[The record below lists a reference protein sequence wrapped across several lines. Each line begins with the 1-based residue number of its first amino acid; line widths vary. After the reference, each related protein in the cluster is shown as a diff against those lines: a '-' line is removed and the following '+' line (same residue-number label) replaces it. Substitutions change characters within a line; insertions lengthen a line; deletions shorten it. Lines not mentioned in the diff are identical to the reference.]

1 MEINIR
7 VDKNLAYNILDF
19 RKIEDFQTRSILKSL
34 LLYFS
39 FQYEKDLFGYGRLD
53 PVEFSKMFNYDR
65 RNLSRHVEEPKYK
78 TDELNSNIEWN
89 TYLENALYILATT
102 PIFEE
107 YKGQD
112 ENYNIVGFK
121 NYIILKEILR
131 YTPKKI
137 SSGKPKKYYKYIL
150 DNSFE
155 TNLKKF
161 FLNINVKYYLE
172 TRKWNGDDF
181 YLQIMN
187 IYNQSKKDGKSSFYW
202 EIKELIE
209 YFNVAHKEIRVQKQ
223 RLNSIFKKYENLLKN
238 DIKGLSFVWK
248 KTGSQKFAYTLF
260 MIWEK
265 EDPKQLT
272 EEKILILEQLF
283 LDTLKRELYNVYN
296 VDKSPKKETLNDFYN
311 WLIDKKNKETIILI
325 HKSVTNN
332 LKGKNNWGADSWAI
346 TFYNKISVI
355 RDIDL
360 MNKCFI
366 IESK

>member
-1 MEINIR
+1 MEIINNIR

-19 RKIEDFQTRSILKSL
+19 RKIDDYQTRSILKSL

-39 FQYEKDLFGYGRLD
+39 FQYEKDLFGYGKLD
-53 PVEFSKMFNYDR
+53 PILFAKMFNHDR
-65 RNLSRHVEEPKYK
+65 ANLSRHIKEPKYIS
-78 TDELNSNIEWN
+78 DNISSSTKWD

-112 ENYNIVGFK
+112 DNFNIVGFR
-121 NYIILKEILR
+121 NYIILKDVSVF
-131 YTPKKI
+131 TPIKNR
-137 SSGKPKKYYKYIL
+137 GKEKKYYRYAL

-155 TNLKKF
+155 LNLKKF

-187 IYNQSKKDGKSSFYW
+187 IYNQSKRDGKTSFYW
-202 EIKELIE
+202 EINVLLD

-223 RLNSIFKKYENLLKN
+223 RLNAIFKKYEELLKN
-238 DIKGLSFVWK
+238 DIQGLSFVWR
-248 KTGSQKFAYTLF
+248 KTGAQKFAYTLY

-265 EDPKQLT
+265 EDPKQM
-272 EEKILILEQLF
+272 EQEKIKTLEELF

-296 VDKSPKKETLNDFYN
+296 AKKQSKKENLEEFYN
-311 WLIDKKNKETIILI
+311 WLINKKNKEAILST
-325 HKSVTNN
+325 HKLVTNN
-332 LKGKNNWGADSWAI
+332 LKGKNNWGADGWALA
-346 TFYNKISVI
+346 FYNKMSVI
-355 RDIDL
+355 RDIKL
-360 MNKCFI
+360 MNKCFT
-366 IESK
+366 IE